1 MQEVTFEG
9 LNNEWNFTVQERWLA
24 TLGAVGGREHKPRGA
39 ADRKEQEQRHRRL
52 EIEVM
57 KFRKHCSRLPGI
69 THFGPFSSGF
79 LTPLVAL

>member
-39 ADRKEQEQRHRRL
+39 ADRKEQEQRSY
-52 EIEVM
+52 IDKEV
-57 KFRKHCSRLPGI
+57 
-69 THFGPFSSGF
+69 GPLFQSYF
-79 LTPLVAL
+79 L

>member
-1 MQEVTFEG
+1 MPGGKKKRLGRDSEGLMQEVTFEG

-52 EIEVM
+52 EDCGG
-57 KFRKHCSRLPGI
+57 KRTGAAS
-69 THFGPFSSGF
+69 
-79 LTPLVAL
+79 AD